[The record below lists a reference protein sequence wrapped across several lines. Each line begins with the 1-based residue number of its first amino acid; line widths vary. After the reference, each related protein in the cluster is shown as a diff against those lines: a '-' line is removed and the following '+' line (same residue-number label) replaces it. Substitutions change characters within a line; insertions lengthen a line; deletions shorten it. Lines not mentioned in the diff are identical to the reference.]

1 MARIRN
7 LDKDWIDHSKSTAIT
22 ANIEMTSRDTGILV
36 ALYAVGLLCKA
47 FIHLTRSCFN
57 IKIAGSPIFGWLG
70 DRIKQRRLPMLVGT
84 IASMAANLLF
94 MLSTTYPML
103 LIARFLQGVSN
114 ACVWTMCLCL
124 IADNW
129 PKDQLGV
136 QMGKLVGFYPLGM
149 MVGLPAGGTVSY
161 GSITCS

>member
-1 MARIRN
+1 MQLVYYVRYIYKN
-7 LDKDWIDHSKSTAIT
+7 YLH
-22 ANIEMTSRDTGILV
+22 NYILTFHIV
-36 ALYAVGLLCKA
+36 
-47 FIHLTRSCFN
+47 
-57 IKIAGSPIFGWLG
+57 GSPVFGWLG
-70 DRIKQRRLPMLVGT
+70 DRIKQRRLPMLLGT

-149 MVGLPAGGTVSY
+149 MVGLPAGGNY
-161 GSITCS
+161 MINII